1 MKIALCGPLGAG
13 CSEVAE
19 LLSAKFNLRIENTS
33 SLLTSFISRLK
44 EPFIDLES
52 FTRSGEMDVDQLIRH
67 RIGQVLDDNVIVEG
81 RSGFM
86 LLDRKDVIRV
96 LLVSPR
102 EHRAKHVA
110 ERRGISTEEGFEDVQ
125 RSDEERRNM
134 VERLFKKDWLD
145 ATNYDLVVN
154 TSSMREWLTVAD
166 LIAEAVKIL
175 SKR

>member
-1 MKIALCGPLGAG
+1 LKIALCGPLGAG

-19 LLSAKFNLRIENTS
+19 LLSAKFSLRIENTS
-33 SLLTSFISRLK
+33 SLLASFISRLK

-52 FTRSGEMDVDQLIRH
+52 FIRSGEMDADHLIRH
-67 RIGQVLDDNVIVEG
+67 RIEQVLDDNVIVEG

-86 LLDRKDVIRV
+86 LLDRKDVVKV
-96 LLVSPR
+96 LLVSR
-102 EHRAKHVA
+102 AEHRARHVA
-110 ERRGISTEEGFEDVQ
+110 ERRGVSVEEGFEDIQ

-145 ATNYDLVVN
+145 PTNYDLVVN

-166 LIAEAVKIL
+166 LVAEAVRAL